1 MTKEKEFLTRL
12 FEDDNFIKDFYKNG
26 GINRK
31 ADQNTKD
38 EMMVKTAKKMGYSI
52 SIEGIKKASA
62 EYFKSKGI
70 WGAIKTFIHF
80 NKIVKKVEKKKIKK

>member
-1 MTKEKEFLTRL
+1 MSKEKEFLEKL
-12 FEDDNFIKDFYKNG
+12 FEDDEFTKKFYKNG

-31 ADQNTKD
+31 LNKTEKD
-38 EMMVKTAKKMGYSI
+38 ELLVKAAKKMGYSV

-80 NKIVKKVEKKKIKK
+80 NKIIKQAEKEMKK

>member
-80 NKIVKKVEKKKIKK
+80 NKIVKKVEKERK

>member
-31 ADQNTKD
+31 ADQNTKN
-38 EMMVKTAKKMGYSI
+38 EIMVKTAKKMGYSI

-80 NKIVKKVEKKKIKK
+80 NKIVKKVEKERK

>member
-31 ADQNTKD
+31 ADQNTKN
-38 EMMVKTAKKMGYSI
+38 EIMVKTAKKMGYSI
-52 SIEGIKKASA
+52 C
-62 EYFKSKGI
+62 
-70 WGAIKTFIHF
+70 
-80 NKIVKKVEKKKIKK
+80 

>member
-1 MTKEKEFLTRL
+1 MTIEKEFLTRL

-80 NKIVKKVEKKKIKK
+80 NKIVKKVEKERK

>member
-1 MTKEKEFLTRL
+1 MTKEKEFLTKL

-38 EMMVKTAKKMGYSI
+38 EIMVKAANKMGYSI

-70 WGAIKTFIHF
+70 WGSIKTFIHF
-80 NKIVKKVEKKKIKK
+80 NKIVKKVEKEKIKK

>member
-1 MTKEKEFLTRL
+1 MAKEKEFLIKL
-12 FEDDNFIKDFYKNG
+12 FEDDDFIKEFYKNG

-31 ADQNTKD
+31 ATQNEKD
-38 EMMVKTAKKMGYSI
+38 EMMVKAAKKMGYSI

-80 NKIVKKVEKKKIKK
+80 NKIVKKTEKENKK

>member
-12 FEDDNFIKDFYKNG
+12 FKDDNFIKDFYKNG

-70 WGAIKTFIHF
+70 WRTIKTFIHF
-80 NKIVKKVEKKKIKK
+80 NKIVKKVEKERK